1 MFHCC
6 YFVTLIGVDFEM
18 GDIFQVVVFSTFVGK
33 KTKCGGSNYRIKTV
47 TIFSLLMF

>member
-18 GDIFQVVVFSTFVGK
+18 GDIFQVVVFSTFVGE
-33 KTKCGGSNYRIKTV
+33 KTTCCLESR
-47 TIFSLLMF
+47 LLLFFHF